1 MTAVLERLR
10 NGFFREETL
19 GDFAVFVEEG
29 LCSAA
34 EARRARWS
42 AHRFAYGP
50 LYLVGASL
58 VLGRIGYDLVQPL
71 PPGQQFGIMAL
82 AMGPSLIPLI
92 YLFVGAWGAR
102 FAGNR
107 IQRQIAKLLG
117 ELGDA
122 DAIGSGTSFRCRLG
136 NPARLEQIRIR
147 AIRALLRRAAAT
159 VPGELSRLSGR
170 GHQAGDLVTT
180 DKVKN
185 VFLDALTTVPR
196 PESAA
201 ERKDFR
207 KFLAVLS
214 LAVMEADPNVRLER
228 AVRAVPAACSGR
240 SAPLKTW
247 AWRLNSLSAPVL
259 LSIVALPV
267 AGFLVAKLSSF
278 STPTGLAVAG
288 VATAVQAVI
297 RYWETHKS

>member
-10 NGFFREETL
+10 NSLFRERNL
-19 GDFAVFVEEG
+19 GDFAVFVQEG
-29 LCSAA
+29 LCSAT

-50 LYLVGASL
+50 FYLVGASL
-58 VLGRIGYDLVQPL
+58 VLGHLGYDLVQPAPRDEWL
-71 PPGQQFGIMAL
+71 GVVPL
-82 AMGPSLIPLI
+82 AMGPSLIPQI

-107 IQRQIAKLLG
+107 IQRQIAKLLD
-117 ELGDA
+117 ELGSVDLV
-122 DAIGSGTSFRCRLG
+122 GSGTSFRCRYG

-147 AIRALLRRAAAT
+147 ELRALLRRAAAT
-159 VPGELSRLSGR
+159 VPGELLRLSGR

-185 VFLDALTTVPR
+185 VFLDAMTSVPR
-196 PESAA
+196 PESGA
-201 ERKDFR
+201 ERRELR

-214 LAVMEADPNVRLER
+214 LAVMEADPYVRLER
-228 AVRAVPAACSGR
+228 AVRAIPAACSAR

-247 AWRLNSLSAPVL
+247 AWRLHSLSMPEL
-259 LSIVALPV
+259 LSIIALPV
-267 AGFLVAKLSSF
+267 AGFVVAKLSSF

-288 VATAVQAVI
+288 AATAVQAVI
-297 RYWETHKS
+297 RYWENYKN